1 MKIKK
6 ANLDKINE
14 IVAKLREANQSI
26 GVMETNKISLINEA
40 LHWDNEYNTFRAEM
54 VEKYGEDVKI
64 DMSDGT
70 ISDASK
76 TLTAVKED

>member
-6 ANLDKINE
+6 ANLDRINQ
-14 IVAKLREANQSI
+14 IVTKLREANQSI
-26 GVMETNKISLINEA
+26 GIMETNKIKMINEA
-40 LHWDNEYNTFRAEM
+40 MYWDNEYDTFKAEM

-64 DMSDGT
+64 DMSDGS

-76 TLTAVKED
+76 TLTSVKED

>member
-26 GVMETNKISLINEA
+26 GVMETNKIKMINEA
-40 LHWDNEYNTFRAEM
+40 MYWDNEYNTFKAEM

-64 DMSDGT
+64 DMSDGS

-76 TLTAVKED
+76 TLTPVKED

>member
-26 GVMETNKISLINEA
+26 GVMETNKIKMINEA
-40 LHWDNEYNTFRAEM
+40 MYWDNEYNTFKAEM

-64 DMSDGT
+64 DMSDGS

-76 TLTAVKED
+76 TLTSVKED